1 MGKTK
6 IEWTEYSWNP
16 VSGCTP
22 ISEGCQNC
30 YARRMA
36 NRLRGRCGYPKENP
50 FKVTLHP
57 ERLDEPLKWRK
68 PRKVFVCS
76 MSDLFH
82 PDVPFHYI
90 SNIFDIMCSWRWPNK
105 EAERIGDESLLE
117 DPGHTYMV
125 LTKRPERVQD
135 WLQWLFEYWP
145 GDSPVN
151 VNLSAEGHFGRH
163 IWFGVT
169 VENQQRA
176 DERIPILLQIPAA
189 VRFVSVEP
197 MLGPIYLSGL
207 NCGVY
212 RPWLDFVAY
221 PQNRGLLS
229 WVICGGESGPGA
241 RPMHPDWARSLRD
254 QCQSAGVPFFFK
266 QWGEY
271 CSPSQMPPD
280 TFREWDIQHGT
291 EIWDDEPRWRV
302 GKKAAGRLL
311 DGQIWDEM
319 PEI

>member
-1 MGKTK
+1 MADTR
-6 IEWTEYSWNP
+6 IEWAHKVWNP
-16 VSGCTP
+16 ITGCSP
-22 ISEGCQNC
+22 VSEGCQNC

-82 PDVPFHYI
+82 PDVPFDYI
-90 SNIFDIMCSWRWPNK
+90 TQVFDVMCSWRWPNK

-169 VENQQRA
+169 AENQQRA
-176 DERIPILLQIPAA
+176 DERIPILLQIPAT

-197 MLGPIYLSGL
+197 MLGPVDLTNFIIGP
-207 NCGVY
+207 N
-212 RPWLDFVAY
+212 RLD
-221 PQNRGLLS
+221 
-229 WVICGGESGPGA
+229 WVICGSETGPNRREACIEWIG
-241 RPMHPDWARSLRD
+241 DLCD
-254 QCQSAGVPFFFK
+254 QCEHAGVPFFLK
-266 QWGEY
+266 QMEVDGKIVK
-271 CSPSQMPPD
+271 MPKLNGKV
-280 TFREWDIQHGT
+280 WD
-291 EIWDDEPRWRV
+291 R
-302 GKKAAGRLL
+302 
-311 DGQIWDEM
+311 M
-319 PEI
+319 PEVE

>member
-1 MGKTK
+1 MAKYSR
-6 IEWTEYSWNP
+6 IEWTDATWSP
-16 VSGCTP
+16 VTGCAP

-169 VENQQRA
+169 AENQQRA

-197 MLGPIYLSGL
+197 MLGPVDLSYYLPRKPIKDCSDEMLPYYNAHGF
-207 NCGVY
+207 N
-212 RPWLDFVAY
+212 
-221 PQNRGLLS
+221 
-229 WVICGGESGPGA
+229 WVVCGGETGPGA
-241 RPMHPDWARSLRD
+241 RPMHPDWVRSLVL
-254 QCQSAGVPFFFK
+254 QCKNAGVPFFFK

-271 CSPSQMPPD
+271 CSPSQMPEETYQALQD
-280 TFREWDIQHGT
+280 RYNLDV
-291 EIWDDEPRWRV
+291 EIPWKV
-302 GKKAAGRLL
+302 GKKAAGRIL
-311 DGQIWDEM
+311 DGRTWDEM
-319 PEI
+319 PGI

>member
-1 MGKTK
+1 MADTR
-6 IEWTEYSWNP
+6 IEWAHKVWNP
-16 VSGCTP
+16 ITGCSP
-22 ISEGCQNC
+22 VSEGCQNC

-82 PDVPFHYI
+82 PDVPFDYI
-90 SNIFDIMCSWRWPNK
+90 TQVFDVMCSWRWPNK

-169 VENQQRA
+169 AENQQRA
-176 DERIPILLQIPAA
+176 DERIPILLQIPAT

-197 MLGPIYLSGL
+197 MLGPVDLTNIIIGP
-207 NCGVY
+207 N
-212 RPWLDFVAY
+212 RLD
-221 PQNRGLLS
+221 
-229 WVICGGESGPGA
+229 WVICGSETGPNRREACIEWIG
-241 RPMHPDWARSLRD
+241 DLCD
-254 QCQSAGVPFFFK
+254 QCEHAGVPFFLK
-266 QWGEY
+266 QMEVDGKIVK
-271 CSPSQMPPD
+271 MP
-280 TFREWDIQHGT
+280 
-291 EIWDDEPRWRV
+291 
-302 GKKAAGRLL
+302 KL
-311 DGQIWDEM
+311 DGKVWDRM
-319 PEI
+319 PEVE

>member
-1 MGKTK
+1 
-6 IEWTEYSWNP
+6 
-16 VSGCTP
+16 
-22 ISEGCQNC
+22 
-30 YARRMA
+30 
-36 NRLRGRCGYPKENP
+36 
-50 FKVTLHP
+50 
-57 ERLDEPLKWRK
+57 
-68 PRKVFVCS
+68 

-125 LTKRPERVQD
+125 LTKRPERAQD

-169 VENQQRA
+169 AENQQRA

-197 MLGPIYLSGL
+197 MLGPVDLTQIDLGGNVWL
-207 NCGVY
+207 NALNGDCTSYSPFGGA
-212 RPWLDFVAY
+212 RKIKESWKHLD
-221 PQNRGLLS
+221 
-229 WVICGGESGPGA
+229 WVICGSESGPNH
-241 RPMHPDWARSLRD
+241 RKTKIEWIRDLRE
-254 QCQSAGVPFFFK
+254 QCISANVPFFLK
-266 QWGEY
+266 QMEINGRMVK
-271 CSPSQMPPD
+271 MP
-280 TFREWDIQHGT
+280 E
-291 EIWDDEPRWRV
+291 
-302 GKKAAGRLL
+302 L
-311 DGQIWDEM
+311 DGKIWAQF
-319 PEI
+319 PEVQYAS

>member
-1 MGKTK
+1 MAKYSR
-6 IEWTEYSWNP
+6 IEWTDATWSP
-16 VSGCTP
+16 ATGCAP

-82 PDVPFHYI
+82 PDVPFDYI
-90 SNIFDIMCSWRWPNK
+90 TQVFDVMCSWRWPNK

-163 IWFGVT
+163 IWLGVT
-169 VENQQRA
+169 AENQRRA

-189 VRFVSVEP
+189 VRFVSIEP
-197 MLGPIYLSGL
+197 MLGPVDLTKINQGSDSWINALTGDWIGYHHYGGAWTVNNS
-207 NCGVY
+207 Y
-212 RPWLDFVAY
+212 PRLD
-221 PQNRGLLS
+221 
-229 WVICGGESGPGA
+229 WVICGSESGPNR
-241 RPMHPDWARSLRD
+241 RPAKIEWIRDLRD
-254 QCQSAGVPFFFK
+254 QC
-266 QWGEY
+266 
-271 CSPSQMPPD
+271 
-280 TFREWDIQHGT
+280 
-291 EIWDDEPRWRV
+291 
-302 GKKAAGRLL
+302 KAAGIPFFLKQMEVDGKVVKMPEL
-311 DGQIWDEM
+311 DGKIWAQF
-319 PEI
+319 PEVQYAS